1 MQTAV
6 GSDLRADRQN
16 LSLEAYD
23 FTIKPAASEMRPYH
37 SCRNS
42 SSKSLPSG
50 TVLAEAPFPPKT
62 AKTPGCPILSAI
74 APLASYREML
84 LHDFV
89 SQLRDGALGDDAAPI
104 QDREIVGQL
113 PAEFQI
119 LLHQKDRD
127 GLLSQK
133 LNDLANLVDDVGL
146 DSLGWFVED

>member
-1 MQTAV
+1 
-6 GSDLRADRQN
+6 
-16 LSLEAYD
+16 
-23 FTIKPAASEMRPYH
+23 
-37 SCRNS
+37 
-42 SSKSLPSG
+42 
-50 TVLAEAPFPPKT
+50 
-62 AKTPGCPILSAI
+62 
-74 APLASYREML
+74 ML

-133 LNDLANLVDDVGL
+133 LNGLANLVDDVGL